1 MANISA
7 IKYIQR
13 VIYENIEKASGVRKM
28 KRVTW
33 DLEEAVVLLDFY
45 IKSGC
50 TLYINRD
57 KLEELS
63 LVLNKRAK
71 IKGIVVDEKFRNIAG
86 LSMQIGCIHYIA
98 TDGKEGFSNA
108 SKIFFKAYELFE
120 SDPSKFNCIAED
132 FYKKYS

>member
-1 MANISA
+1 
-7 IKYIQR
+7 
-13 VIYENIEKASGVRKM
+13 M
-28 KRVTW
+28 KRVKW

-50 TLYINRD
+50 TLNINRH

-71 IKGIVVDEKFRNIAG
+71 IKGIVVDEKFRNISG

-98 TDGKEGFSNA
+98 TDGKERFSNA